1 MNRALDW
8 LNSVSHRHPWRIV
21 AISVLVAIIAG
32 LMSSKLGFR
41 GDFTELLPKSTS
53 EVKDLKEIEDRAGGT
68 GYLMVQVLG
77 GSREERRA
85 FAQEAAGA
93 IEQRKDVVRF
103 VEWHFD
109 TQFVAKRALLLLETD
124 KLKNLKEDLAKRITY
139 ERNKANPLFVD
150 VDDTAE
156 PPPDF
161 KAIEK
166 KYAPTTSQGDYLES
180 KDGDEL
186 YMMIK
191 ATSTP
196 ADLDFNRKLIA
207 EVKETVAPI
216 LSTKY
221 PAISLHYTGAHQVRV
236 EDDDAMQADLA
247 RSVIIA
253 SILTLAIILAISRR
267 LAILAVVAFPVSIG
281 ISTTFAFTWVMIGH
295 LNPVTGFLA
304 AILIGLGIEYGLH
317 LAMRY
322 WEERAK
328 LEPVEAMKET
338 LHGTFGGALSS
349 AVTNAAAFFVL
360 VFAEFDAFK
369 QFGRI
374 AAFGVMATLA
384 STYFFGPALLFLSER
399 FALRKPKP
407 VAPDH
412 VAPTVGR
419 PATGI
424 LVGIV
429 VAMSLAVFGSL
440 LVSNKVGFETNLLK
454 MTGES
459 KAGELEIHIAE
470 EMGIIMI
477 PGVIWVDGLDSAR
490 KVSALAKEVQGERGD
505 QSSIA
510 QIASLND
517 LMPSDTEA
525 RLAIMKDLGELL
537 EKLPNSKKED
547 PRVKDLIA
555 MTQAQPWTIDELPIE
570 FRRRFEPFDHQGTFV
585 LLFPRFGLH
594 DVRRLEEWAAD
605 LNSVHLRADKAGL
618 HAPILDANRLAAKIF
633 ALIRQDGP
641 LIMGLAS
648 LVVFFTIW
656 IALKKFTHALMV
668 TGPLFAGMACLPG
681 GMFLGDISLNFLNV
695 VVLPNLLAIAVDNS
709 VHVFHRYKEEGI
721 GSMPRIMRHTGVTA
735 VVATFSNAA
744 GYASMLIARHAGLR
758 SVGLLAVVGVVCT
771 FLGTT
776 ILFPALIELRE
787 RILKRGLDPQDVV
800 PHPKP
805 DAEEK
810 NWGD

>member
-1 MNRALDW
+1 MKRVLDW
-8 LNSVSHRHPWRIV
+8 LVSVSLRHPWRIV
-21 AISVLVAIIAG
+21 AISVLVAIVAG
-32 LMSSKLGFR
+32 GMSAQLGFR

-77 GSREERRA
+77 ETRDSRRA
-85 FAQEAAGA
+85 FAKEAAEA
-93 IEQRKDVVRF
+93 IEARKDVVRF
-103 VEWHFD
+103 VEWRFD
-109 TQFVAKRALLLLETD
+109 TEFLARRALLLLETE
-124 KLKNLKEDLAKRITY
+124 KLKGLKDDLAKRIEY
-139 ERNKANPLFVD
+139 EKKIANPLYVD
-150 VDDTAE
+150 LGEEEVPA
-156 PPPDF
+156 DF
-161 KAIEK
+161 KDIEK
-166 KYAPTTSQGDYLES
+166 KYSPPNSQGNFLES

-186 YMMIK
+186 YLLIK

-207 EVKETVAPI
+207 AVKETVAPLI
-216 LSTKY
+216 STKY
-221 PAISLHYTGAHQVRV
+221 PKIELHYTGAHAVRV
-236 EDDDAMQADLA
+236 EDDDAMQADLQ

-253 SILTLAIILAISRR
+253 GILTLAIILAISRR
-267 LAILAVVAFPVSIG
+267 LAIIAVVAFPVSIG
-281 ISTTFAFTWVMIGH
+281 ISATFAFTWVLIGH
-295 LNPVTGFLA
+295 LNPVTGFLG
-304 AILIGLGIEYGLH
+304 AILIGLGIEFGLH

-322 WEERAK
+322 WEERRK
-328 LEPVEAMKET
+328 LEPVEAMRET

-349 AVTNAAAFFVL
+349 AITNSAAFFVL
-360 VFAEFDAFK
+360 VFAEFEAFK

-374 AAFGVMATLA
+374 AAFGVLATLA
-384 STYFFGPALLFLSER
+384 STYLFGPALLFLSER
-399 FALRKPKP
+399 FALRKAKA
-407 VAPDH
+407 VEPDH
-412 VAPTVGR
+412 VEPPARR
-419 PATGI
+419 PPMGA

-429 VAMSLAVFGSL
+429 AFMAIAVTGSLAISH
-440 LVSNKVGFETNLLK
+440 KVGFETNLLK
-454 MTGES
+454 LTGES
-459 KAGELEIHIAE
+459 KAGELEIHVAQ

-477 PGVIWVDGLDSAR
+477 PGVIWVDNLENAR
-490 KVSALAKEVQGERGD
+490 KVSQIARDVQKERGD

-517 LMPSDTEA
+517 LLPSDTEA
-525 RLAIMKDLGELL
+525 RLATMAELGVLL
-537 EKLPNSKKED
+537 DKLPNSKKED
-547 PRVKDLIA
+547 DRVKRLVE
-555 MTQAQPWTIDELPIE
+555 MTQAKPWTIDELPVE

-605 LNSVHLRADKAGL
+605 LNSVGARAEKGGL

-656 IALKKFTHALMV
+656 VALKKFTHALMV

-709 VHVFHRYKEEGI
+709 VHVFHRYKEDGI

-735 VVATFSNAA
+735 VVATCSNAA

-787 RILKRGLDPQDVV
+787 RILKRGLTKDDVV
-800 PHPKP
+800 PKP
-805 DAEEK
+805 EVEEK
-810 NWGD
+810 NW